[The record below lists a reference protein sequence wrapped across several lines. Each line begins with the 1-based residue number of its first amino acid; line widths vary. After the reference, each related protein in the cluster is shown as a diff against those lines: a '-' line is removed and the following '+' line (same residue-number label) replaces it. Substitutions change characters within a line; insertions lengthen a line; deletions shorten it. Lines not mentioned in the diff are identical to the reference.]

1 MQKSTH
7 SPHYAMFLK
16 RLIALRKKAGLN
28 QRELARL
35 LGKEH
40 SFVARMEIGD
50 RRLDIVEFFWICQAL
65 SVDPS
70 REFRKLAEQWL
81 RSFPVV
87 KRLKRGRGQRKAP
100 ARGKRKRRTSAR

>member
-16 RLIALRKKAGLN
+16 RLVALRKKAGLS

-35 LGKEH
+35 LRKEH

-65 SVDPS
+65 GVDPS
-70 REFRKLAEQWL
+70 REFRQLTDQWL
-81 RSFPVV
+81 RSFPAG
-87 KRLKRGRGQRKAP
+87 KKLKQRRARRRVP
-100 ARGKRKRRTSAR
+100 ARSKHKRRASAR